1 MSSGTT
7 ELETASLTFV
17 AGKSVLVT
25 DVNLCLR
32 SGEVVGLLGP
42 NGAGKSTLVRLM
54 AGEIEPSAG
63 SVTLGR
69 VPLTSLSARALA
81 RRRAVVPQATSL
93 TFPFTVLEVILLG
106 ASVPGFSGT
115 RSLTHDIAEESLA
128 RVNLAAF
135 RDRFYIELSGGERQR
150 VHIARGL
157 CQLASA
163 RLFEP
168 GPKVLFLDEP
178 TSSLDLAHQRLALRA
193 VREEAGRGTAVL
205 AVLHDLNL
213 ASAYCDRLLM
223 MDGGIIVADGA
234 PAEVM
239 REDILSK
246 VYGCA
251 LIPNAVP
258 EDKTPFVLPALA
270 HSSRPAAQKDARG
283 VPPPGPPRLG

>member
-1 MSSGTT
+1 M
-7 ELETASLTFV
+7 
-17 AGKSVLVT
+17 
-25 DVNLCLR
+25 
-32 SGEVVGLLGP
+32 SGEFVGLLGP

-54 AGEIEPSAG
+54 AGEIVPTAG
-63 SVTLGR
+63 SVTLGST
-69 VPLTSLSARALA
+69 PLTKLSAQALA

-115 RSLTHDIAEESLA
+115 RSRTHDIAEESLA
-128 RVNLAAF
+128 RVNLSAF

-157 CQLASA
+157 CQLAAA

-178 TSSLDLAHQRLALRA
+178 TSSLDLAHQRLALAA
-193 VREEAGRGTAVL
+193 VREEAERGTAVL

-213 ASAYCDRLLM
+213 ASAYCDRLVM
-223 MDGGIIVADGA
+223 MDGGKIVADGA
-234 PAEVM
+234 PADVM

-251 LIPNAVP
+251 LVPNAVP

-270 HSSRPAAQKDARG
+270 HSSRLAPQQGQREA
-283 VPPPGPPRLG
+283 PTPGPRTTSE